1 MIVKE
6 LFFFGF
12 CYGFNICLSENWGFG
27 CLTLFKCISWRSICG
42 FDSQDMETL
51 QQEKDMLLKEK
62 EACEI
67 QKASLVKLLEGSRKD
82 TKEREK
88 QVILWLI
95 SLSGV
100 RMLIL

>member
-1 MIVKE
+1 
-6 LFFFGF
+6 
-12 CYGFNICLSENWGFG
+12 
-27 CLTLFKCISWRSICG
+27 
-42 FDSQDMETL
+42 METL
-51 QQEKDMLLKEK
+51 QQEKDM
-62 EACEI
+62 
-67 QKASLVKLLEGSRKD
+67 LEGSRKD